1 MIAKTDISRVRS
13 GAHANYEAQLDEVS
27 LGAVGDEAIV
37 HGYLPLSD
45 NSARQAIDSSA
56 VFSEFC
62 RTKAEASK
70 YAGGMYWKTQ
80 GPYEYLVKTSGR
92 NRQKRIGPR
101 SPETEQAYEAFI
113 SGRAE
118 IKARLA
124 DLQAAVI
131 EAERVNRALRVGRA
145 PAIVVDILRAIERVG
160 LSSYFTV
167 VGTHALYAYEAAA
180 GVRLAQGALATED
193 VDLLWDAKKHLRL
206 LTDTECPDV
215 SMLSILRRVDKSFRR
230 KGEHLETAIN
240 GKGFEVDFLPQ
251 PSHDPVPYP
260 GRPFACEEDQWLVQ
274 SPLAQILA
282 SAPRF
287 EQVVV
292 ATTGKMARMSTIDPE
307 VFIDYK
313 TWMAKEAENRHPRMR
328 RRDQL
333 QADIVWTLM
342 EQGLLLSR

>member
-1 MIAKTDISRVRS
+1 M
-13 GAHANYEAQLDEVS
+13 
-27 LGAVGDEAIV
+27 

-45 NSARQAIDSSA
+45 NAARQAIDSSV

-70 YAGGMYWKTQ
+70 YVGGMYWKTQ
-80 GPYEYLVKTSGR
+80 GLYEYLVKTSGG

-101 SPETEQAYEAFI
+101 SPETEQVYEAFI

-180 GVRLAQGALATED
+180 GVRLAQGALAAED
-193 VDLLWDAKKHLRL
+193 VDMFWDAKKHLRL

-240 GKGFEVDFLPQ
+240 GKGFEVVFLR
-251 PSHDPVPYP
+251 
-260 GRPFACEEDQWLVQ
+260 RPLQDSAPHMVQLSTYEEDRLLVRALC
-274 SPLAQILA
+274 SQILA
-282 SAPRF
+282 STPKF
-287 EQVVV
+287 ERVVV
-292 ATTGKMARMSTIDPE
+292 ATTGKMARMSTIAPE
-307 VFIDYK
+307 AFIDYK
-313 TWMAKEAENRHPRMR
+313 TWMAKEAENRDPRMS

-333 QADIVWTLM
+333 QADIVRILID
-342 EQGLLLSR
+342 QGLLLSR

>member
-1 MIAKTDISRVRS
+1 M
-13 GAHANYEAQLDEVS
+13 Y
-27 LGAVGDEAIV
+27 
-37 HGYLPLSD
+37 GYLPLSD
-45 NSARQAIDSSA
+45 NAARQAIDSST
-56 VFSEFC
+56 VFLEFC

-80 GPYEYLVKTSGR
+80 GPYEYLVKTSRG
-92 NRQKRIGPR
+92 NRQQRIGPR
-101 SPETEQAYEAFI
+101 SPETEQDYEAFI

-124 DLQAAVI
+124 DLQAAVT
-131 EAERVNRALRVGRA
+131 EAERVNRALRVGRV
-145 PAIVVDILRAIERVG
+145 PVIVVDVLRAIEGAG

-167 VGTHALYAYEAAA
+167 IGTHALYAYEAAA
-180 GVRLAQGALATED
+180 GVRVAQGESATQD
-193 VDLLWDAKKHLRL
+193 VDMLWDAQRHICF
-206 LTDTECPDV
+206 LTDDERSDV
-215 SMLSILRRVDKSFRR
+215 SMLSILQRADKSFRR
-230 KGEHLETAIN
+230 KGDDLKTAIDD
-240 GKGFEVDFLPQ
+240 KGFEVVFLPQ
-251 PSHDPVPYP
+251 PSQDAAPYP
-260 GRPFACEEDQWLVQ
+260 VRPFEREEDQWLVQ
-274 SPLAQILA
+274 SPLARILA

-292 ATTGKMARMSTIDPE
+292 ATTGKMARMSTIDPA
-307 VFIDYK
+307 VFVNYK